1 MVVYIALF
9 DSLTATNIHVC
20 LLLPFQHDDPAMPQ
34 ICWLPYLV
42 VVFVAES
49 RKSPTGLESYC
60 EGLLERSFRGYQVLL
75 NMSSTSGCKGPE
87 VGLWGLIDNF

>member
-20 LLLPFQHDDPAMPQ
+20 LLLPFQHVDLAMPQ

-49 RKSPTGLESYC
+49 MKLPKGPVSYY

-75 NMSSTSGCKGPE
+75 NMSSTSGCKEPE